1 MLRPHLPEVKNDSCG
16 DTPVETGGSPVRRAQ
31 PGMPLLTTDH

>member
-1 MLRPHLPEVKNDSCG
+1 MLRPHLSEVKNDSCG
-16 DTPVETGGSPVRRAQ
+16 DTRVETGDPPVRRAH